1 MYGISSFCTL
11 SENNSFLHGKIS
23 CFCIFLAENGVF
35 NTNRSPRVADGI
47 RNEPRYTCSDDILY
61 CLGEMYAGGEQFTQ
75 GIDNADGKDTSE
87 FVFRAIEIYCKNK
100 N

>member
-1 MYGISSFCTL
+1 MA
-11 SENNSFLHGKIS
+11 FLIQTELPEWQNFITDH
-23 CFCIFLAENGVF
+23 C
-35 NTNRSPRVADGI
+35 
-47 RNEPRYTCSDDILY
+47 YTCSDDILY